1 MFLWICFLA
10 FVGSIFCHEAN
21 EVPLNKALESLERA
35 LQYMNETVSAINLDA
50 VFCIRRLE
58 EQMEALLK
66 YEPEVFEGIQH
77 RLEKLQNKAH
87 KIANRGMSL
96 VLKASPGYASKVG
109 FLMKKSPELL
119 WYPSRSTLESLI
131 EKPVSCENGKFNRTN
146 SDNCF
151 KEISG
156 PRFDNDNPCGIS
168 FRCLRDEKQPRQR
181 EWTLTHQVLYWELLE
196 QWQCVNQ
203 VPLSLRDR
211 LCSNVMRDARITE
224 LANFPRAHHDIF
236 LEQIGLCG
244 IWGYKDFNKPEW
256 LQKILEWQ
264 EPSGC
269 YASSESYKCFDA
281 PAPTNHV
288 RVKRS
293 EKLLSDG
300 CLSHET
306 GVALLALAANVR
318 FEAEKEY
325 EINKE
330 KRSSMLFMK

>member
-58 EQMEALLK
+58 
-66 YEPEVFEGIQH
+66 V
-77 RLEKLQNKAH
+77 
-87 KIANRGMSL
+87 
-96 VLKASPGYASKVG
+96 
-109 FLMKKSPELL
+109 
-119 WYPSRSTLESLI
+119 
-131 EKPVSCENGKFNRTN
+131 
-146 SDNCF
+146 
-151 KEISG
+151 
-156 PRFDNDNPCGIS
+156 
-168 FRCLRDEKQPRQR
+168 
-181 EWTLTHQVLYWELLE
+181 
-196 QWQCVNQ
+196 
-203 VPLSLRDR
+203 
-211 LCSNVMRDARITE
+211 
-224 LANFPRAHHDIF
+224 
-236 LEQIGLCG
+236 GLCG